1 LKNLSLNIEYMIR
14 TIKLMVAILI
24 LFISAC
30 GEDVEDCIK
39 DESCAAVITVA
50 NHGETLPIDPYDPL
64 WDSGP
69 IQVKVEL
76 GPQMITNPKWP
87 NPSTKKVAVRAIKND
102 EDIAIMLEWED
113 LTKSSN
119 FDHSALYVDRA
130 AVMFPVSGDSEAPS
144 ITMGEPGKPV
154 NIWQWK
160 AIGGERGQPGVKD
173 NSSSQ
178 LSYQTI
184 EDLNAEGYS
193 TLTDQNQQ
201 DVKGGAVWKNNK
213 WRLVFTR
220 SLING
225 NTNDT
230 QFKNSVLIATA
241 VWNGSNKELNGQ
253 KGIAGWLLLKIS

>member
-1 LKNLSLNIEYMIR
+1 MTRK
-14 TIKLMVAILI
+14 IKLVVVVLA
-24 LFISAC
+24 LFLSAC
-30 GEDVEDCIK
+30 GTNVEDCLK
-39 DESCAAVITVA
+39 EESCGPAIQVV
-50 NHGETLPIDPYDPL
+50 NRDGSLPVDPYDPF

-69 IQVKVEL
+69 VAVKVEL

-87 NPSTKKVAVRAIKND
+87 NPSTKEVTVRAVKNNN
-102 EDIAIMLEWED
+102 DIAIMLEWD
-113 LTKSSN
+113 DQTKSSN

-130 AVMFPVSGDSEAPS
+130 AVMFPVTGNKEAPS

-173 NSSSQ
+173 NSSSK
-178 LSYQTI
+178 LAYQTL

-220 SLING
+220 SLTNG
-225 NTNDT
+225 NANDV
-230 QFKNSVLIATA
+230 QFKKSVLMATA

-253 KGIAGWLLLKIS
+253 KGIAGWLLLKIG

>member
-1 LKNLSLNIEYMIR
+1 MTRK
-14 TIKLMVAILI
+14 IKLVVVVLA
-24 LFISAC
+24 LFLSAC
-30 GEDVEDCIK
+30 GANVEDCLK
-39 DESCAAVITVA
+39 EESCGPAIQVV
-50 NHGETLPIDPYDPL
+50 NRDGSLPVDPYDPF

-69 IQVKVEL
+69 VAVKVEL

-87 NPSTKKVAVRAIKND
+87 NPSTKEVTVRAVKNNN
-102 EDIAIMLEWED
+102 DIAIMLEWD
-113 LTKSSN
+113 DQTKSSN

-130 AVMFPVSGDSEAPS
+130 AVMFPVTANKEFPS

-173 NSSSQ
+173 NSNSK
-178 LSYQTI
+178 LAYQTL

-220 SLING
+220 SLTNG
-225 NTNDT
+225 NANDV
-230 QFKNSVLIATA
+230 QFKKSVLMATA

-253 KGIAGWLLLKIS
+253 KGIAGWLLLKIG

>member
-1 LKNLSLNIEYMIR
+1 MTRK
-14 TIKLMVAILI
+14 IKLVVVVLA
-24 LFISAC
+24 LFLSAC
-30 GEDVEDCIK
+30 GANVEDCLK
-39 DESCAAVITVA
+39 EESCGPAIQVV
-50 NHGETLPIDPYDPL
+50 NRDGSLPVDPYDPF

-69 IQVKVEL
+69 VAVKVEL

-87 NPSTKKVAVRAIKND
+87 NPSTKRVTVRAVKNNN
-102 EDIAIMLEWED
+102 DIAIMLEWD
-113 LTKSSN
+113 DQTKSSN

-130 AVMFPVSGDSEAPS
+130 AVMFPVTANKESPS

-173 NSSSQ
+173 NSNSK
-178 LSYQTI
+178 LAYQTL

-220 SLING
+220 SLTNG
-225 NTNDT
+225 NANDV
-230 QFKNSVLIATA
+230 QFEKSVLMATA

-253 KGIAGWLLLKIS
+253 KGIAGWLLLKIG

>member
-1 LKNLSLNIEYMIR
+1 MTRK
-14 TIKLMVAILI
+14 IKLVVLVLA
-24 LFISAC
+24 LFLSTC
-30 GEDVEDCIK
+30 GANVEDCLK
-39 DESCAAVITVA
+39 EESCGPAIQIVNRDGSIPV
-50 NHGETLPIDPYDPL
+50 DPYDPF

-69 IQVKVEL
+69 VAVKVEL

-87 NPSTKKVAVRAIKND
+87 NPSTKEVTVRAVKNNN
-102 EDIAIMLEWED
+102 DIAIMLEWD
-113 LTKSSN
+113 DQTKSSN

-130 AVMFPVSGDSEAPS
+130 AVMFPVTANKESPS

-173 NSSSQ
+173 NSNSN
-178 LSYQTI
+178 LAYQTL

-201 DVKGGAVWKNNK
+201 NVKGGAVWENNK

-220 SLING
+220 SLTNG
-225 NTNDT
+225 NANDV
-230 QFKNSVLIATA
+230 QFKKSVLMATA

-253 KGIAGWLLLKIS
+253 KGIAGWLLLKIG

>member
-1 LKNLSLNIEYMIR
+1 MSRK
-14 TIKLMVAILI
+14 IKLVVVVLA
-24 LFISAC
+24 LFLSAC
-30 GEDVEDCIK
+30 GTNVEDCLK
-39 DESCAAVITVA
+39 EESCGPAIQVV
-50 NHGETLPIDPYDPL
+50 NRDGSLPIDPYDPF

-69 IQVKVEL
+69 VAVKVEL

-87 NPSTKKVAVRAIKND
+87 NPSTKEVTVRAVKNNN
-102 EDIAIMLEWED
+102 DIAIMLEWGD
-113 LTKSSN
+113 QTKSSN

-130 AVMFPVSGDSEAPS
+130 AVMFPVTANKESPS

-173 NSSSQ
+173 NSNSK
-178 LSYQTI
+178 LAYQTV

-220 SLING
+220 SLTNG
-225 NTNDT
+225 NANDV
-230 QFKNSVLIATA
+230 QFKKSVLMATA

-253 KGIAGWLLLKIS
+253 KGIAGWLLLKIG

>member
-1 LKNLSLNIEYMIR
+1 MTRK
-14 TIKLMVAILI
+14 IKLVVVVLA
-24 LFISAC
+24 LFLSAC
-30 GEDVEDCIK
+30 GANVEDCLK
-39 DESCAAVITVA
+39 EESCGPAIQVV
-50 NHGETLPIDPYDPL
+50 NRDGSLPIDPYDPF

-69 IQVKVEL
+69 VAVKVEL

-87 NPSTKKVAVRAIKND
+87 NPSTKGVIVRAVKNNN
-102 EDIAIMLEWED
+102 DIAIMLEWD
-113 LTKSSN
+113 DQTKSSN

-130 AVMFPVSGDSEAPS
+130 AVMFPVTANKESPS

-173 NSSSQ
+173 NSNSN
-178 LSYQTI
+178 LAYQTL

-220 SLING
+220 SLTNG
-225 NTNDT
+225 NANDV
-230 QFKNSVLIATA
+230 QFKKSVLMATA

-253 KGIAGWLLLKIS
+253 KGIAGWLLLKIP

>member
-1 LKNLSLNIEYMIR
+1 MTFDS
-14 TIKLMVAILI
+14 IKKILAFSI
-24 LFISAC
+24 LALFISAC
-30 GEDVEDCIK
+30 GANVEDCLK
-39 DESCAAVITVA
+39 DESCGPAIQVA
-50 NHGETLPIDPYDPL
+50 TLPGNLPVDPGDPF

-69 IQVKVEL
+69 VAVRVEL

-87 NPSTKKVAVRAIKND
+87 NPSTKEVTVRAAKND
-102 EDIAIMLEWED
+102 GILAIMLEWED
-113 LTKSSN
+113 PTKSSN

-130 AVMFPVSGDSEAPS
+130 AVMFPVTAEKEAPS
-144 ITMGEPGKPV
+144 ITMGEAGKPV

-173 NSSSQ
+173 NFNSQ
-178 LSYQTI
+178 LAYQTI

-201 DVKGGAVWKNNK
+201 DVKGGAVWKDNK

-220 SLING
+220 SLANG
-225 NTNDT
+225 NANDV
-230 QFKNSVLIATA
+230 QFKQSVLMAIA

-253 KGIAGWLLLKIS
+253 KGIAGWLLLKLG